1 MTILPAQET
10 KLQNPSPKRPRRCA
24 PSRAPRWLGATVRR
38 LASLTLLTLALLA
51 APVPQAV
58 AQAPQP
64 TPEELW
70 RQFPLNSAPS
80 TQQAPAEPRSAP
92 AVSPPTR
99 SDGNDG
105 GAGSLETAEI
115 AAIVLTLA
123 LVLTLTTAM
132 LAYATQDRMRLGIAE
147 LRRRGRGFWQPRDAS
162 RAVRTGRREDEVE
175 KRPRRR
181 STGAAAVRLRELR
194 ATVSK
199 LRERTVLADSKRTA
213 NEVAARPQTPG
224 SDFAPAEHTV
234 ADEELERLKAK
245 LDVHPAPTRSAGDDE
260 LEILKT
266 KRARPAAVDVEHP
279 NEVETLKAKL
289 AAGAAADTR
298 SVAKGKSIER
308 GAPPNTSS
316 KGAAAVDSL
325 KAKLDLTDEAP
336 NEKAPVSVSASSPN
350 PDDRSMRRKRW
361 Q

>member
-1 MTILPAQET
+1 
-10 KLQNPSPKRPRRCA
+10 
-24 PSRAPRWLGATVRR
+24 VRR

-64 TPEELW
+64 RPEELW

-92 AVSPPTR
+92 AMSPPTR

-105 GAGSLETAEI
+105 GAGSFETAEI

-123 LVLTLTTAM
+123 LVLTLTTAV
-132 LAYATQDRMRLGIAE
+132 LAYATQDRVRLGIAE
-147 LRRRGRGFWQPRDAS
+147 LRRRGRRFWQPRDAA

-181 STGAAAVRLRELR
+181 STGPAAARLRDLG

-199 LRERTVLADSKRTA
+199 LRERTILAGSKRTA
-213 NEVAARPQTPG
+213 HEVAARTQTPG
-224 SDFAPAEHTV
+224 TDFAPADDTV

-245 LDVHPAPTRSAGDDE
+245 LDVHPPPTRSAGDDE

-266 KRARPAAVDVEHP
+266 KRARPAAVDVGHP

-289 AAGAAADTR
+289 AASAAADTHSVVTDKSMER
-298 SVAKGKSIER
+298 S
-308 GAPPNTSS
+308 APPETSS
-316 KGAAAVDSL
+316 KDAAAVESL
-325 KAKLDLTDEAP
+325 KAKLDRTDEAP
-336 NEKAPVSVSASSPN
+336 NERAPVSVSASSRN
-350 PDDRSMRRKRW
+350 SDDRSMRRKRW